1 MQFLLKVAILN
12 AKNTSQ
18 RKEGLTEELLGNLIN
33 LQVHEA
39 SDVDN
44 ILKIKIDRRSTED
57 ALDFK
62 R

>member
-33 LQVHEA
+33 LQVHDA

>member
-33 LQVHEA
+33 L
-39 SDVDN
+39 
-44 ILKIKIDRRSTED
+44 
-57 ALDFK
+57 
-62 R
+62 